1 MRYCGVELNYFC
13 YILIIEYYMVDGF
26 IYLFIYFFCR
36 MLTSFLVGLFNL
48 YEDLYFTYLEINPL
62 GKPQKQPTPPQL
74 SARFL
79 IQFFPMFWHC

>member
-1 MRYCGVELNYFC
+1 
-13 YILIIEYYMVDGF
+13 
-26 IYLFIYFFCR
+26 

-62 GKPQKQPTPPQL
+62 GKLQKQPTPPQL

-79 IQFFPMFWHC
+79 IQVGMFSFWHSCVLKFHSEKSKMVSQSNILQRKKINSQLY